1 MTDPPARGW
10 ERLVNRWPA
19 LARVRRELGSL
30 IALALAAGGVFAF
43 LRIAGEMRE
52 GDTRAFDA
60 AILLA
65 LRNPADVSDPIGP
78 PWLEV
83 AMRDVTSLGSVTVL
97 TLVTVAAVAYLVMD
111 GRRGAAMLVAVA
123 VGGGTILSTLLKLG
137 FERPR
142 PDLVSHLVDVTDLS
156 FPSGHAM
163 LSAVTYLT
171 LGALLARTA
180 ARRRQKVFVV
190 GAAILLTVLVGSS
203 RVFLGVHWPTDVLAG
218 WALGAGWSMACWA
231 VASALQGGGKIEPD
245 PQL

>member
-1 MTDPPARGW
+1 MTDAAPRGW
-10 ERLVNRWPA
+10 ERLVSRWPL

-30 IALALAAGGVFAF
+30 IALAVAAGGVFAF

-52 GDTRAFDA
+52 GDTRAFDS

-65 LRNPADVSDPIGP
+65 LRNPADLSDPIGP
-78 PWLEV
+78 RWLEI

-97 TLVTVAAVAYLVMD
+97 TMVTVAAVAYLLID
-111 GRRGAAMLVAVA
+111 GRRGAALLVAVA
-123 VGGGTILSTLLKLG
+123 VGGGTVLSTLLKLG

-142 PDLVSHLVDVTDLS
+142 PDLVSHLVDVTDMS

-190 GAAILLTVLVGSS
+190 VAAILLTVLVGSS
-203 RVFLGVHWPTDVLAG
+203 RVYLGVHWPTDVLAG
-218 WALGAGWSMACWA
+218 WALGAGWSIGCWA
-231 VASALQGGGKIEPD
+231 IANALQGSGTVEQG
-245 PQL
+245 PQT

>member
-1 MTDPPARGW
+1 MTDAAARGW
-10 ERLVNRWPA
+10 ERLVSRWPL

-30 IALALAAGGVFAF
+30 IALAVAAGGVFAF

-52 GDTRAFDA
+52 GDTRAFDS

-65 LRNPADVSDPIGP
+65 LRNPADLSDPIGP
-78 PWLEV
+78 RWLEI

-97 TLVTVAAVAYLVMD
+97 TMVTIAAVAYLLID
-111 GRRGAAMLVAVA
+111 GRRGAALLVAVA

-142 PDLVSHLVDVTDLS
+142 PDLVSHLVDVTDMS

-163 LSAVTYLT
+163 LSAVAYLT

-190 GAAILLTVLVGSS
+190 VVAILLTILVGSS
-203 RVFLGVHWPTDVLAG
+203 RVYLGVHWPTDVLAG

-231 VASALQGGGKIEPD
+231 VANALQGSGRVEPG
-245 PQL
+245 PQT